1 MIIMEKIL
9 KTILWAA
16 RLFDMY
22 QQPQSKFDYMEHPT
36 QKSDT
41 N

>member
-1 MIIMEKIL
+1 MIIMEKSL
-9 KTILWAA
+9 KTILWDA

-22 QQPQSKFDYMEHPT
+22 QQEHSKFDYVEHPT
-36 QKSDT
+36 QKLDT